1 MIDNNEQIPEEVV
14 VEEVDSIEVVND
26 EEIKPRLTRHGK
38 IDKRF
43 GEKVLTSKGG
53 KASVA
58 AREKKYTFKDLMYT
72 RLTNAKRKEIATYY
86 INKLTDEK
94 VRLSERIKI
103 LELILKMTGELDNKA
118 MVAVEDTDK
127 KITLVIN

>member
-1 MIDNNEQIPEEVV
+1 MIENNEQIPEVV
-14 VEEVDSIEVVND
+14 VEEVDAI
-26 EEIKPRLTRHGK
+26 EEIKPRLTKQGK

-86 INKLTDEK
+86 INKLTDEN

-103 LELILKMTGELDNKA
+103 LELILKMTGELEHKS
-118 MVAVEDTDK
+118 MVEVEDVDK